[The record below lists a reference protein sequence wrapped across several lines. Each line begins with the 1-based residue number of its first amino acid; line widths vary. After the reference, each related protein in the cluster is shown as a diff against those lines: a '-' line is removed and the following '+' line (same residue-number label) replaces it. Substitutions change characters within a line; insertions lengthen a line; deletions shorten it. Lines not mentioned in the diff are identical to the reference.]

1 MEKGLKVSIIIP
13 IYNVAKYIERCLT
26 SVINQNYQNIEA
38 ILVDDCGTDNSM
50 EIVEHFIQSYKNNG
64 GTILFKIITHNK
76 NRGLSAA
83 RNSGIAAA
91 EGDYIY
97 ALDSDDEITSG
108 CIEELVR
115 LAIKYIGVDIVQG
128 NMQYV
133 VPFVDNSFLDWR
145 DIAHKNLP
153 EFINNKSTLLDHLY
167 NYTDN
172 NFIPINFAGKFIR
185 KEFIV
190 SNSLDQ
196 FEGIIHEDEHW
207 MFKMSECISSIAF
220 SKDFTYIHYAN
231 EGSIMLSGSNYKSI
245 NSWAII
251 LDDVYFS
258 LQNPCLKLKRSYCIF
273 IVKDQYFRINMD
285 TEEKNLVAK
294 YKCLI
299 HKMQM
304 FSFKKCDFVSGLL
317 LTMLYCLPFFLRKNR
332 VITKIYRKVFKQK
345 TILSLMHY
353 KTKK

>member
-1 MEKGLKVSIIIP
+1 MTNDVLVSIIVP
-13 IYNVAKYIERCLT
+13 VYNVELFIERCFN
-26 SVINQNYQNIEA
+26 SVIEQTYKHLECLFI
-38 ILVDDCGTDNSM
+38 DDCSPDNS
-50 EIVEHFIQSYKNNG
+50 IKILEHLISEYKG
-64 GTILFKIITHNK
+64 SIFFKIIRHEK

-83 RNSGIAAA
+83 RNTGTRKAQ
-91 EGDYIY
+91 GDYVY
-97 ALDSDDEITSG
+97 YLDSDDEITPT
-108 CIEELVR
+108 CIESLLLV
-115 LAIKYIGVDIVQG
+115 ADKYLVADIVQG
-128 NMQYV
+128 STKSIPQPENLL
-133 VPFVDNSFLDWR
+133 NDWR
-145 DIAHKNLP
+145 NIQSKINYP
-153 EFINNKSTLLDHLY
+153 EFTEDKDWIIYHLY
-167 NYTDN
+167 APS
-172 NFIPINFAGKFIR
+172 NFIPVNAWNKLIKKSFIDNAGNALYFK
-185 KEFIV
+185 
-190 SNSLDQ
+190 
-196 FEGIIHEDEHW
+196 EGIIHEDEHW

-258 LQNPCLKLKRSYCIF
+258 LQNPCLKLKRSYCIS
-273 IVKDQYFRINMD
+273 IVKKQYFRINMD
-285 TEEKNLVAK
+285 TEEKNLVVK

-299 HKMQM
+299 HKMQI

-332 VITKIYRKVFKQK
+332 IIVKIYEKIFKQK